1 MRSFIDQISDALE
14 PTQYTVRDILHRN
27 LDCNRF
33 NIAVGIVL
41 EERIFTLPQDIVSEA
56 ARRIIEEEDDEI
68 WTELPHNDDYDPD
81 KLFETD
87 FTMAAIDYDIIS
99 KEAAMEAFETFES
112 DARTKYLQLKQTAG
126 EKAYNYQMKLFDDL
140 CLFIK
145 KQIKMYQPTGDAA

>member
-56 ARRIIEEEDDEI
+56 ARRIIEEEDDD
-68 WTELPHNDDYDPD
+68 NRAVFRAKYDYDDYDPD
-81 KLFETD
+81 KF
-87 FTMAAIDYDIIS
+87 MAAIDYDIIS

-145 KQIKMYQPTGDAA
+145 KQIKIYQPTGDAA

>member
-56 ARRIIEEEDDEI
+56 ARRIIEEEDD
-68 WTELPHNDDYDPD
+68 DYEDLHLANDPD
-81 KLFETD
+81 KF
-87 FTMAAIDYDIIS
+87 MAAIDYDIIS

>member
-33 NIAVGIVL
+33 NITVGIVL

-56 ARRIIEEEDDEI
+56 ARRIIEEEDDVD
-68 WTELPHNDDYDPD
+68 TEVQKMLDAYDRDPQS
-81 KLFETD
+81 TD
-87 FTMAAIDYDIIS
+87 LDLLERRTIAFIS
-99 KEAAMEAFETFES
+99 KEAAMEAFETFQS

-145 KQIKMYQPTGDAA
+145 KQIKMYQPTGDAV

>member
-56 ARRIIEEEDDEI
+56 ARRIIEEEDDDY
-68 WTELPHNDDYDPD
+68 DDLHLEKLDDPD
-81 KLFETD
+81 KF
-87 FTMAAIDYDIIS
+87 MAAIDYDIIS

>member
-56 ARRIIEEEDDEI
+56 ARRIIEEEDD
-68 WTELPHNDDYDPD
+68 DYEDLHLANDPD
-81 KLFETD
+81 KF
-87 FTMAAIDYDIIS
+87 MAAIDIGYDIIS